1 MINTAS
7 QHTRNY
13 NTSAGMHKILGI
25 LLVVFL
31 SIITLTV
38 FQDFLES
45 NRSGYSFYISESIL
59 FKTIWFLFIP
69 LLAVLHRLLKNQKVD
84 SFGKTVLYII
94 VPIVA
99 HLILLSFVF
108 VLCSVI
114 FFNGDYSIYKIVSYT
129 LANDFYKLVIVYT
142 AFVLTHKYLFYK
154 SAEIIP
160 LNKKKHI
167 EKIYVT
173 NGQHNIV
180 VNTTDIYLITAE
192 APYIAI
198 QLESKKYLHSD
209 TLKSMATKLNSRRF
223 IRVHKSTIVNLDK
236 VDSFKS
242 RLNGDYDIVLK
253 NGEEIRLSR
262 TYAANFKRQFNAH
275 RVTI

>member
-7 QHTRNY
+7 QHTPNY
-13 NTSAGMHKILGI
+13 NTLAGTHKILGI

-84 SFGKTVLYII
+84 SFGKVILYIAASI
-94 VPIVA
+94 A
-99 HLILLSFVF
+99 THLIVLSFIF
-108 VLCSVI
+108 ALCSVI
-114 FFNGDYSIYKIVSYT
+114 FFNGDYSMYKIVSYT
-129 LANDFYKLVIVYT
+129 LANDFYKLVIVYA
-142 AFVLTHKYLFYK
+142 AFVLAHKYLFNE
-154 SAEIIP
+154 SVEIIP
-160 LNKKKHI
+160 SNEKKHV

-173 NGQHNIV
+173 NGQLNIV

-192 APYIAI
+192 TPYIAI
-198 QLESKKYLHSD
+198 QLESKKHLHSD
-209 TLKSMATKLNSRRF
+209 TLKSIATKLNSQTF

-262 TYAANFKRQFNAH
+262 TYAANFKRQFKTH